1 MGVYYLVHN
10 IAFIA
15 WVLHHNSSQVSNS
28 KSPGSVK
35 PEKSH
40 DLTTLSIMTKVREL
54 GVSLWST
61 FNMDCQFLFFCHLLI
76 FVGVFSFVLLI
87 LQIVMRK
94 EQ

>member
-1 MGVYYLVHN
+1 MN
-10 IAFIA
+10 
-15 WVLHHNSSQVSNS
+15 
-28 KSPGSVK
+28 
-35 PEKSH
+35 
-40 DLTTLSIMTKVREL
+40 TMTKVGEL

-61 FNMDCQFLFFCHLLI
+61 FNMDCQFLFFCPLLI

>member
-1 MGVYYLVHN
+1 MN
-10 IAFIA
+10 
-15 WVLHHNSSQVSNS
+15 
-28 KSPGSVK
+28 
-35 PEKSH
+35 
-40 DLTTLSIMTKVREL
+40 IMTKVREL
-54 GVSLWST
+54 GLSLWST